1 MIPTAQQQSI
11 YDILAG
17 NKKLRQTESGNISVN
32 AVAGSGKTTTAVQ
45 AAKYASQRYGTIAFT
60 AFNKAIAEELG
71 KKLGGS
77 AQASTLHSLGMRLVK
92 SKIPSLQVDQFGKK
106 YQKIAKAIY
115 PNYFESRGAKS
126 WLRPEM
132 ASLFALINLIRSQ
145 AILVDTLTQDLRD
158 QVCKAADIQGIT
170 LPAKQYLD
178 EVIGAA
184 FHILE
189 IGSDPQHIVEMD
201 FADMIWLPVRL
212 GIANKDYDLLF
223 ADEAQ
228 DFNPCQQKLILSVS
242 ANTVIVGDPYQ
253 SIMGWAGA
261 DTNSFKNLT
270 TQLDAKSMPLSVCWR
285 CPSSHLELARMLVP
299 HIEARPDAI
308 AGQINQITAYALAG
322 QSKAGDLIIC
332 RNNAPLVG
340 AAYNLMRLKV
350 PCAVKGKSIGD
361 DIVNLVVKLDPLD
374 IKDLHSRLGR
384 WNEREQKKLLD
395 RDAHETAFDA
405 LKDKVE
411 CITELSQECE
421 TIEQMISLCR
431 DLFTESEDVNK
442 VNLSSIHRAKGLEAD
457 NVTLLRPDL
466 MCTRAKDEE
475 AFQQEKNLLY
485 VALTRAKSHLVFAD
499 GSGASRPELNQWI
512 GDIASRQMPKPRFS
526 HR

>member
-1 MIPTAQQQSI
+1 
-11 YDILAG
+11 
-17 NKKLRQTESGNISVN
+17 
-32 AVAGSGKTTTAVQ
+32 
-45 AAKYASQRYGTIAFT
+45 
-60 AFNKAIAEELG
+60 
-71 KKLGGS
+71 
-77 AQASTLHSLGMRLVK
+77 
-92 SKIPSLQVDQFGKK
+92 
-106 YQKIAKAIY
+106 
-115 PNYFESRGAKS
+115 
-126 WLRPEM
+126 
-132 ASLFALINLIRSQ
+132 
-145 AILVDTLTQDLRD
+145 
-158 QVCKAADIQGIT
+158 
-170 LPAKQYLD
+170 
-178 EVIGAA
+178 
-184 FHILE
+184 
-189 IGSDPQHIVEMD
+189 
-201 FADMIWLPVRL
+201 
-212 GIANKDYDLLF
+212 
-223 ADEAQ
+223 
-228 DFNPCQQKLILSVS
+228 
-242 ANTVIVGDPYQ
+242 
-253 SIMGWAGA
+253 
-261 DTNSFKNLT
+261 
-270 TQLDAKSMPLSVCWR
+270 
-285 CPSSHLELARMLVP
+285 
-299 HIEARPDAI
+299 
-308 AGQINQITAYALAG
+308 
-322 QSKAGDLIIC
+322 
-332 RNNAPLVG
+332 
-340 AAYNLMRLKV
+340 MRLKV

-499 GSGASRPELNQWI
+499 GSGAGRPELNQWI